1 MDELVTIL
9 VKGTLTS
16 KKFKV
21 HKGFAVHYSPVFK
34 SAFNSSFKEGRTQ
47 TYELEDTTKGAVQ
60 LLVEW
65 IYTQKLDLNGLE
77 DEKTWDAQCM
87 CLANL
92 WVLADKLLMRS
103 LQNSAM
109 GKLETLCARHHWIP
123 VVILNYVYDN
133 TQKKSQLRRFLLYK
147 CALKLDAEN
156 YTRFPEEFPK
166 EMLLELAVYLIEAM
180 DDLPDRSKFPK
191 FKISDYEV
199 PES

>member
-16 KKFKV
+16 KEFKV

-77 DEKTWDAQCM
+77 EEKT
-87 CLANL
+87 
-92 WVLADKLLMRS
+92 
-103 LQNSAM
+103 
-109 GKLETLCARHHWIP
+109 
-123 VVILNYVYDN
+123 
-133 TQKKSQLRRFLLYK
+133 
-147 CALKLDAEN
+147 
-156 YTRFPEEFPK
+156 
-166 EMLLELAVYLIEAM
+166 
-180 DDLPDRSKFPK
+180 
-191 FKISDYEV
+191 
-199 PES
+199 

>member
-77 DEKTWDAQCM
+77 EEKT
-87 CLANL
+87 
-92 WVLADKLLMRS
+92 
-103 LQNSAM
+103 
-109 GKLETLCARHHWIP
+109 
-123 VVILNYVYDN
+123 
-133 TQKKSQLRRFLLYK
+133 
-147 CALKLDAEN
+147 
-156 YTRFPEEFPK
+156 
-166 EMLLELAVYLIEAM
+166 
-180 DDLPDRSKFPK
+180 
-191 FKISDYEV
+191 
-199 PES
+199 